1 MNISE
6 SIKNVKPVEKKI
18 YAWGIQEVSLWN
30 EGLVQVMSILSV
42 ILRFLILSS
51 FHKFSL
57 VSDRKLMKVVQAAQE
72 GQRVKEEITT
82 PL

>member
-1 MNISE
+1 MLNQW
-6 SIKNVKPVEKKI
+6 EKKN